1 MKILLIDDEKIL
13 RDVVTNIIY
22 EISDHDVIAVE
33 SAERALTLIN
43 KGHNFDCQIVD
54 IRMNGMDGNEYL
66 MELKKRDIHIRTIII
81 TGFAKS
87 VADTSNKILL
97 KPFTIEQL
105 KEALD
110 EVA

>member
-22 EISDHDVIAVE
+22 EIGDHDVIAVE
-33 SAERALTLIN
+33 SAEDALTLIN
-43 KGHNFDCQIVD
+43 QGHDFNCQIVD

-66 MELKKRDIHIRTIII
+66 MELKKREIYIKTIVI
-81 TGFAKS
+81 TGFAGS

-105 KEALD
+105 NDALNGK
-110 EVA
+110 